1 MFWAG
6 SGGRWRIPTPDNNEA
21 EDDANREDWHHRGAY
36 TKGVSGGSTTKGE
49 GLGYTS
55 PRQYLQPDG
64 AAPCADGLAWGF
76 DGEGFDNGNFV
87 THTDKNPAKVG
98 GKPPAMNL
106 PQDDRDTGTDVGLVS
121 VSTAGTIRCD
131 AVSSS
136 PSSPTSL
143 APSLALVTSKHETSE
158 GTKGEGIGEGKGRK
172 APPTFSSIDEWLMED
187 QKGKSS
193 TTSDQDHYTPT
204 SGCFAAGGSGTDN
217 RRLQDVNHNSD
228 AIGDDGDQIKN
239 LPSPLLPGSMSLAPH
254 AEENSSA
261 GGLQGLSPGPGQDT
275 YAAKFRSPYPNSQ
288 QPSTVAEQ
296 SILSAFDATSPV
308 YGRTWGNGSFVSP
321 GAASVQTASSLCLND
336 EGEETDSKRI
346 GAWGEEEEKEEEE
359 EEEEEEDVQMT
370 RGKDDGVHEE
380 TTEGESD
387 NMEVAE
393 EEDDEKGTPRGEAW
407 EKAHEEAR
415 AEEKGPVRRRHEELS
430 FPDGGSRRAV
440 VAAAAASPEKNSVG
454 DSPVSGQ
461 ARGSATSLFLGL
473 PDSEASGDAWGA
485 DDTPRLDDY
494 FRGQATAPPLEG
506 QLLPPPFGGGMD
518 ESPLFPSPPL
528 EGRALYGLSTWSFG
542 SGSGGGGNG
551 GSVSHEAAPKPSAGW
566 NSKDG
571 KPTPVESFS
580 YHANGRMKADDV
592 DNRRG
597 DQKQQQQQ
605 QRGNKRGSF
614 RTERPGVVSTSTTS
628 SATTAT
634 AVRRNSIPRRGSRFL
649 VGANQ
654 AHTQSRDQPPERSSE
669 MGEDKERRKRN
680 MSYFTTTNVVD
691 DLGPSGSITHGA
703 SGRHRGSCNGGRG
716 AGGHQK
722 RHQEWLDKFG
732 EEKRMERQEEE
743 AKAHRQEAAR
753 RRTRDLL
760 LERAKQRLLA
770 VAAAAAGVSGAG
782 SSTIGRHDLS
792 ADEGGDGVKI
802 SAAAR
807 EASHQARGGAGQGA
821 PTPTASCEGG
831 AGVAVAAAAAITM
844 AAMSAG
850 VPFYAQ
856 ETWAARHSKVERKGN
871 KDNVTPEERKKLEK
885 ERFERIAATRRRQKE
900 HHKRFLAALKAKRIQ
915 EEEDRLLHERKEAEK
930 RCNVKMWAER
940 RLQKTQKAAGG
951 GDTEHLS
958 AAAVTT
964 AVGHNSV
971 GGRGSSDGG
980 DGARE
985 GVYGEGAG
993 AAATEG
999 VAGSGLNAIRSAH
1012 SRSDNQEDEEGDA
1025 QASTTVTGAS
1035 AEELEKTAKA
1045 VEGLDKEERR
1055 RRFFEVKLAREKAQ
1069 RHLESLVKKKKEKAD
1084 EEENAKR
1091 RRTRRMR
1098 ILRDKVL
1105 FMAKELRQSGHPSK
1119 AGQRPETGAES
1130 SEEEKNGNGNTARVA
1145 EPPRLTDEE
1154 LQTSVERLTQQRKGG
1169 GVITASARDFN
1180 DWKRKHKVAPETKVF
1195 VMTGWYP
1202 CVKKALIERGWTQNH
1217 DRDSPFFDLKW
1228 TLHSQD
1234 IRTTDIEPWQLC
1246 NHFFKNVAITT
1257 KAGLL
1262 GNLRNLKW
1270 FADCDCSEILP
1281 RGYDL
1286 SIDTDVLA
1294 FLDDYCATAAE
1305 SLLKHVFLRAKGRV
1319 ALRRL
1324 GSSAVGC
1331 SKAETK
1337 PSPRLGSDGGM
1348 DSDENDVY
1356 DDDDDAFDDSS
1367 VDDEEQGE
1375 ETIPKP
1381 PPRSVSSALMVSPKT
1396 ATPTVVSTT
1405 GATAPPSVSSIDER
1419 VTARNAAADPGGAM
1433 TTPPESARGAKPL
1446 AVAEGAILPT
1456 DGGVVGGTQT
1466 ESRAACEQTADLGPV
1481 SAAGSVA
1488 ASAATPAVAPSKPV
1502 AVEAVGTAEVGTPMT
1517 APPPSTQT
1525 GSSSLVPGDSEQSLR
1540 KQHQQPS
1547 GVPVPP
1553 PAVRSSKTTTTTT
1566 KTGSL
1571 SWSMVGKEVGRENG
1585 ASTDQK
1591 GRAAQATDGTIGKGD
1606 GGDGGG
1612 GAKLRRQMP
1621 PVSARRRPWEPEGAG
1636 IQVNAEI
1643 IGAALAVCRR
1653 RHARVGEGEGGLD
1666 SGGPAEALCSELEWE
1681 LIGLGTGGGAPHPDM
1696 PGLYRPHPLPSRPA
1710 TPLEAFI
1717 QTQAEKEASSKSGTR
1732 EGRRRQKQQDD
1743 LRAACTER
1751 VRTVVPLGDAM
1762 LQEVE
1767 AVLERAAM
1775 ASRSQF
1781 DLNGDFCQNMWIVKP
1796 AAKSRG
1802 RGIECFTE
1810 LDRLLSYTESKQPQ
1824 AVSQWVVH
1832 KYIENPLI
1840 IARRKFDMRQWV
1852 LVTDWNPLT
1861 VWFYDR
1867 CYVRFGVEEYTTSGS
1882 NIGNN
1887 FVHLVNNSICKK
1899 SDKFGK
1905 VSVTDNGI
1913 EVHEHMWSNEV
1924 FTAYVDE
1931 VAGEGCWRKRMQPRM
1946 EQIVTWSLLCAQDL
1960 VEHRKKSW
1968 ELYGYDF
1975 MVDDQYKPWLI
1986 EINSSPACD
1995 YSTKV
2000 TEQYVQAALTDL
2012 LKVTIDLPA
2021 WEANQRSKNR
2031 SRGSQRQ
2038 ASSAPS
2044 ASDSQTQ
2051 DQHQQQ
2057 PRGDGVGVATK
2068 MVAAD
2073 SVAAVAEKER
2083 HEASTSV
2090 GGTTSS
2096 ASATLAPE
2104 TDRAVKASITPGGD
2118 SCGSSREENT
2128 TSAGLGAEGDPVAA
2142 EREDGGVQGRK
2153 GAAEG
2158 REDTPPDTGL
2168 WRLLYKGSFVPFPVA
2183 SFGTDLALKGTRIAH
2198 SKRTRSSPH
2207 AVKL

>member
-6 SGGRWRIPTPDNNEA
+6 SGGRWRRPTPDNEA
-21 EDDANREDWHHRGAY
+21 EDDGNREDWNHYGAY
-36 TKGVSGGSTTKGE
+36 TKDDSGGSATKVE

-55 PRQYLQPDG
+55 PRQYLQSDG

-98 GKPPAMNL
+98 GKLRTMNL
-106 PQDDRDTGTDVGLVS
+106 SQDDRDTGTDAGLVS

-136 PSSPTSL
+136 PSSLTSL

-158 GTKGEGIGEGKGRK
+158 ETQGGRKEEGKGRR
-172 APPTFSSIDEWLMED
+172 ALPTFSSIDEWLRED
-187 QKGKSS
+187 QEGKSS
-193 TTSDQDHYTPT
+193 TTGGGQDDYNSTL
-204 SGCFAAGGSGTDN
+204 GCITAGGSGTGD
-217 RRLQDVNHNSD
+217 RGRQDANHNSD
-228 AIGDDGDQIKN
+228 DSSDNDDQNRN
-239 LPSPLLPGSMSLAPH
+239 LPSPVLPGSMSLAPY
-254 AEENSSA
+254 AEDESSA

-296 SILSAFDATSPV
+296 SILSAFDATSPIC
-308 YGRTWGNGSFVSP
+308 GKTWGNGSFASP

-346 GAWGEEEEKEEEE
+346 GAWGEEEEE
-359 EEEEEEDVQMT
+359 EEEEEED
-370 RGKDDGVHEE
+370 RVHEE
-380 TTEGESD
+380 TTEDESD
-387 NMEVAE
+387 SMEVAE
-393 EEDDEKGTPRGEAW
+393 EEDDEKGVARGETW
-407 EKAHEEAR
+407 GKMHEEAR
-415 AEEKGPVRRRHEELS
+415 PDEKDPKRTRREEELS
-430 FPDGGSRRAV
+430 FPDGHRGAV
-440 VAAAAASPEKNSVG
+440 FAAAASPAKDGVG
-454 DSPVSGQ
+454 GSPVSGQ

-506 QLLPPPFGGGMD
+506 QLLPPPFDGGVDG
-518 ESPLFPSPPL
+518 SPLFPSPPL
-528 EGRALYGLSTWSFG
+528 EGRAVYGLSTWSFG
-542 SGSGGGGNG
+542 SSSGGGDNG
-551 GSVSHEAAPKPSAGW
+551 GGGSKETAPKPAAGW

-571 KPTPVESFS
+571 KPTPAESFS
-580 YHANGRMKADDV
+580 YHGANGRMKADDV

-597 DQKQQQQQ
+597 DQQQQQQQQ
-605 QRGNKRGSF
+605 QRGNKKGSF
-614 RTERPGVVSTSTTS
+614 RMERPGVVSTSTTS

-634 AVRRNSIPRRGSRFL
+634 AAVRRNSIPRRGSRFL

-669 MGEDKERRKRN
+669 VGEEERRKRN
-680 MSYFTTTNVVD
+680 MSNSTTNTIVD

-703 SGRHRGSCNGGRG
+703 SGRRRSSCNGAKG

-743 AKAHRQEAAR
+743 AKAQRREAAR

-770 VAAAAAGVSGAG
+770 VAAAAAGVAGANSATTTG
-782 SSTIGRHDLS
+782 IGHKS
-792 ADEGGDGVKI
+792 DEAGDV

-807 EASHQARGGAGQGA
+807 ETLHQGRGGAGQGA
-821 PTPTASCEGG
+821 LAPTTSCEGG
-831 AGVAVAAAAAITM
+831 AGVAVAAAAAMTM

-850 VPFYAQ
+850 VPLYAQ
-856 ETWAARHSKVERKGN
+856 ETWAARHSKVERKGH
-871 KDNVTPEERKKLEK
+871 KDDVTPEERKKLEK
-885 ERFERIAATRRRQKE
+885 EKFERIAATRRRQKE
-900 HHKRFLAALKAKRIQ
+900 HHKRFLAALKAKRVQ
-915 EEEDRLLHERKEAEK
+915 EEEDRVLHERKEAEK

-951 GDTEHLS
+951 GDSEDLS
-958 AAAVTT
+958 AAAAATT
-964 AVGHNSV
+964 AAAHNNSV
-971 GGRGSSDGG
+971 SGRGGSDGG
-980 DGARE
+980 DGTRE
-985 GVYGEGAG
+985 GVGGEGGAG
-993 AAATEG
+993 GAAAATEG

-1012 SRSDNQEDEEGDA
+1012 SRSDNQEGEGGDVKA
-1025 QASTTVTGAS
+1025 TTTMTGTS
-1035 AEELEKTAKA
+1035 GEDLEKTAKA
-1045 VEGLDKEERR
+1045 AEDLDKEERR

-1069 RHLESLVKKKKEKAD
+1069 RHLESLVKKKKEKED

-1091 RRTRRMR
+1091 RQTRRMR

-1105 FMAKELRQSGHPSK
+1105 FMAKELRQNGHPSK
-1119 AGQRPETGAES
+1119 AAQHPETGAES

-1202 CVKKALIERGWTQNH
+1202 CVKKALVERGWTQNH

-1331 SKAETK
+1331 PKAGTK
-1337 PSPRLGSDGGM
+1337 SSPPLASDGGM

-1356 DDDDDAFDDSS
+1356 DDEDDAFDDSS
-1367 VDDEEQGE
+1367 VDDEKEGE
-1375 ETIPKP
+1375 ETVPKP
-1381 PPRSVSSALMVSPKT
+1381 PPRSVSPKA
-1396 ATPTVVSTT
+1396 ATPTVVPTT
-1405 GATAPPSVSSIDER
+1405 GATTRPSVSSVDDG
-1419 VTARNAAADPGGAM
+1419 VTARNAATGPGGAI

-1446 AVAEGAILPT
+1446 AAKEGAVSPT
-1456 DGGVVGGTQT
+1456 HDGAVGRTQT
-1466 ESRAACEQTADLGPV
+1466 EYRAACEQTADLGPV
-1481 SAAGSVA
+1481 SAAGPVVA
-1488 ASAATPAVAPSKPV
+1488 AGGATPAEALSKPV
-1502 AVEAVGTAEVGTPMT
+1502 AVGVVGTAEVGTPMT

-1525 GSSSLVPGDSEQSLR
+1525 GASSLLAEDSEQGLR

-1547 GVPVPP
+1547 GVPVRP
-1553 PAVRSSKTTTTTT
+1553 PAVRSSKATTTTTT
-1566 KTGSL
+1566 ASL
-1571 SWSMVGKEVGRENG
+1571 SSSIAGKEAGREDD
-1585 ASTDQK
+1585 ASTDQN
-1591 GRAAQATDGTIGKGD
+1591 GQAAQATGSAIVKGD

-1612 GAKLRRQMP
+1612 GGAKLRREMP

-1732 EGRRRQKQQDD
+1732 EGRRRRKQQDD

-1751 VRTVVPLGDAM
+1751 VRTVVPLGGAM

-1767 AVLERAAM
+1767 AVLEARKRAFRAAM

-1899 SDKFGK
+1899 SDNFGK

-1931 VAGEGCWRKRMQPRM
+1931 VAGEGCWKKRMQPRM

-2021 WEANQRSKNR
+2021 WEANQRNKNR
-2031 SRGSQRQ
+2031 SRASQPQ
-2038 ASSAPS
+2038 ASPAPS
-2044 ASDSQTQ
+2044 ASDPQPQ
-2051 DQHQQQ
+2051 DQQQQQ
-2057 PRGDGVGVATK
+2057 PRGDGVAAKV
-2068 MVAAD
+2068 VAAD
-2073 SVAAVAEKER
+2073 SAAAVAEKER
-2083 HEASTSV
+2083 HEAPTSV
-2090 GGTTSS
+2090 G
-2096 ASATLAPE
+2096 
-2104 TDRAVKASITPGGD
+2104 R
-2118 SCGSSREENT
+2118 NT
-2128 TSAGLGAEGDPVAA
+2128 TSAGLGAEGSPVAA
-2142 EREDGGVQGRK
+2142 EKEDGGVQGQTE
-2153 GAAEG
+2153 AADG
-2158 REDTPPDTGL
+2158 RGDTPPDTGL